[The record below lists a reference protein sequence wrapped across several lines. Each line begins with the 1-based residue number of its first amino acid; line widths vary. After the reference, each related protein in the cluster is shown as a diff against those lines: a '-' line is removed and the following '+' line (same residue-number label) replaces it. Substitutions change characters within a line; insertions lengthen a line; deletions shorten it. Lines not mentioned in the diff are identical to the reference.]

1 VITNVYSLLSNPA
14 LATTH
19 NTALSSS
26 SSSHHPTPLPPLLLP
41 LSSPQAAAN
50 ALKDA
55 DLSQNSASSG
65 SSDGLHEDGDG
76 TNDDD
81 VPAKDFAICAL
92 DVLSGTFA
100 AVRSFCNRFYC
111 SKRCRNVV

>member
-1 VITNVYSLLSNPA
+1 MYIHCCRILPSPLLTTLHYPPHPPHITPLPSLLS
-14 LATTH
+14 
-19 NTALSSS
+19 S
-26 SSSHHPTPLPPLLLP
+26 P

-100 AVRSFCNRFYC
+100 AVRSFCNRFYS